1 MMQEELLRILE
12 SEKKTMIFVT
22 HSIDE
27 AILLGDRIVIMSRRP
42 GRIREILPVD
52 IPRPRKI
59 LSVRSQPQLHR
70 TKKFHL
76 GNAQAGVRPHRIPKG
91 IIHESAPPSASPLGL
106 RIIRRRG
113 NILAGGLTRYCLPIR
128 RLSVRAF
135 FGLVDSGELQSYMK
149 ESLLVLL
156 YASILAVIV
165 GVFLGVAMGRFSI
178 VDWATDIYISALYS
192 MPMVAMVPLI
202 VLWFGFRVPAKVII
216 VFLFMVFPILLNTY
230 QGVKDVDRNLQE
242 VARSFCSTE
251 GQLWRHLIIPSAIPF
266 IVVGV
271 RLAIGRGLVGM
282 IVAEFYTSV
291 TGLGYMIVRY
301 ANAFETD
308 KLFVPIVVVMVLGV
322 GLCGLR
328 NGWKAE
334 SRRGETLRKASSE
347 KEAFMKKAFLV
358 FFTDCALVTRAVDAQ
373 TKRKVVF
380 GVPVTPPN
388 VVHIPPYVA
397 NDMGFFAENN
407 IDAEFVTFEG
417 GTQTLRGS
425 VAGGLDI
432 TGTSSDPAIIAAA
445 RGAGTK
451 VVGTYSHKLS
461 QSMLVQGDIKSCKDL
476 KGRKIGIQEVGAFN
490 EVMSRAVMATCGL
503 TPKDVQ
509 YIPVSTKGRVP
520 GLLSNQIDT
529 AILHVDQALVAKKKK
544 NDLNIL
550 VNLWEPL
557 PKWLYAAYIAPE
569 KEIGSNRQLYVD
581 IMAALI
587 KANRFIYN
595 NKAKTVEIATKY
607 TQQPSDV
614 VSETYDILANAG
626 AWPVN
631 DGLPKDMVE
640 WTINKQ
646 VELGT
651 IKAEE
656 KPSYEKLIDLSVIQ
670 AALSK
675 AGGRLTG
682 DKRWD

>member
-1 MMQEELLRILE
+1 
-12 SEKKTMIFVT
+12 
-22 HSIDE
+22 
-27 AILLGDRIVIMSRRP
+27 
-42 GRIREILPVD
+42 
-52 IPRPRKI
+52 
-59 LSVRSQPQLHR
+59 
-70 TKKFHL
+70 
-76 GNAQAGVRPHRIPKG
+76 
-91 IIHESAPPSASPLGL
+91 
-106 RIIRRRG
+106 
-113 NILAGGLTRYCLPIR
+113 
-128 RLSVRAF
+128 
-135 FGLVDSGELQSYMK
+135 
-149 ESLLVLL
+149 
-156 YASILAVIV
+156 
-165 GVFLGVAMGRFSI
+165 
-178 VDWATDIYISALYS
+178 
-192 MPMVAMVPLI
+192 
-202 VLWFGFRVPAKVII
+202 
-216 VFLFMVFPILLNTY
+216 
-230 QGVKDVDRNLQE
+230 
-242 VARSFCSTE
+242 
-251 GQLWRHLIIPSAIPF
+251 
-266 IVVGV
+266 
-271 RLAIGRGLVGM
+271 
-282 IVAEFYTSV
+282 
-291 TGLGYMIVRY
+291 
-301 ANAFETD
+301 
-308 KLFVPIVVVMVLGV
+308 
-322 GLCGLR
+322 
-328 NGWKAE
+328 
-334 SRRGETLRKASSE
+334 
-347 KEAFMKKAFLV
+347 MKKAFLV
-358 FFTDCALVTRAVDAQ
+358 LLLVVFWLSTVEAQ

-397 NDMGFFAENN
+397 KEMGFFGENN
-407 IDAEFVTFEG
+407 IDVEFVTFEG

-451 VVGTYSHKLS
+451 VLGTYSHKLS
-461 QSMLVQGDIKSCKDL
+461 QSMLVQGDIKNCKDL
-476 KGRKIGIQEVGAFN
+476 KDRKIGIQEVGAFN
-490 EVMSRAVMATCGL
+490 EVMSRAVLASCGL

-509 YIPVSTKGRVP
+509 YVPVSTKGRVP

-544 NDLNIL
+544 PDLNIL

-569 KEIGSNRQLYVD
+569 KEIASNRQLYVD
-581 IMAALI
+581 IMAVLI

-607 TQQPSDV
+607 TQQDSDAV
-614 VSETYDILANAG
+614 AQAYDILATAG

-646 VELGT
+646 VELGS

-670 AALSK
+670 AALGK